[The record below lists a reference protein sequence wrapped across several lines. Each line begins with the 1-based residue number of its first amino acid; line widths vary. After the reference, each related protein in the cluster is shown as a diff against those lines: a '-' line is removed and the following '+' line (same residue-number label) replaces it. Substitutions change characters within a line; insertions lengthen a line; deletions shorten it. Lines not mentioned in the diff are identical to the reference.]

1 MTVENFLKLIISKS
15 KKYKKNKEIFD
26 IVLYGSLVR
35 RKRKVNDIDILFIFY
50 QLPLKERLIIT
61 QQFKKEISTI
71 RNIDIKTIN
80 LDELFSKNFLAK
92 QGVLIEGISLIDNK
106 PFSEKI
112 GFNGFGLFSYKTT
125 QLSNTE
131 KVRFSYALNGRR
143 KEIGFLERVE
153 GKRVGNGAF
162 LIPIKNLELFY
173 EFLEKWKIEFK
184 IKKILV
190 SEYL

>member
-153 GKRVGNGAF
+153 GKKIGNGVF
-162 LIPIKNLELFY
+162 LIPIKNSELFY